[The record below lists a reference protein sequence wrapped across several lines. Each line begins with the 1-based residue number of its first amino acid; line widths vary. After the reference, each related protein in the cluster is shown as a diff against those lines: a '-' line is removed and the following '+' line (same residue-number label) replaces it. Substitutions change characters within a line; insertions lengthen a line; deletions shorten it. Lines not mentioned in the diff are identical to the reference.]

1 MNLSKIISIVCIITG
16 GAVAFYAQAEEQQNT
31 YILIAGIVL
40 LMLGVY
46 RISRNVPSKFKH
58 QKEETFVQTEKDED

>member
-1 MNLSKIISIVCIITG
+1 MRSRALPRPQASERRR
-16 GAVAFYAQAEEQQNT
+16 VAFYAQAEEQQNT

-46 RISRNVPSKFKH
+46 RISRNVPSKFEH